1 MTSPTATL
9 DDLAAH
15 AGASRRTLERLFV
28 AETGMPIARW
38 RRQLRLLQALQLL
51 GAGQSVTH
59 VAHMVGYA
67 TPSAFTAMFRAELGG
82 TPAQYFR

>member
-1 MTSPTATL
+1 
-9 DDLAAH
+9 
-15 AGASRRTLERLFV
+15 
-28 AETGMPIARW
+28 
-38 RRQLRLLQALQLL
+38 
-51 GAGQSVTH
+51 